1 MDVKGRAGLA
11 FVVGIPV
18 SDRFRRARDEMWW
31 NDLVSRG
38 APMAVDF
45 LSFVRLLPTF
55 WLYSYSGNFSVESI
69 TTKPKTYFQLIKK
82 KIKSVFKAV

>member
-18 SDRFRRARDEMWW
+18 SDRFRRARDETWW

-45 LSFVRLLPTF
+45 LSFVHPLPTF
-55 WLYSYSGNFSVESI
+55 WLYSSSGNFSVESI
-69 TTKPKTYFQLIKK
+69 TTKPKTYF
-82 KIKSVFKAV
+82 

>member
-1 MDVKGRAGLA
+1 MDVKGWAGLA

-18 SDRFRRARDEMWW
+18 SDRFRRARYEMWW

-45 LSFVRLLPTF
+45 LSFVCPLPTF
-55 WLYSYSGNFSVESI
+55 
-69 TTKPKTYFQLIKK
+69 
-82 KIKSVFKAV
+82 